1 MAKKLGKALLLTAV
15 ASAAA
20 GATLYLLKKKETPIL
35 SDETE
40 DEDLD
45 DYDFWEDEE
54 SAPVESESEE
64 APEAKTPAEETP
76 VEDVPA
82 EEAPVE
88 KAPVE
93 EAPAEETPVE
103 EAPVEEAPAEVPVGE
118 PVVETEEFFG
128 DEEDE
133 DFSFAENLKKASD
146 SQDQYP
152 EEGSLNEV
160 FLDETSG
167 EGSDAPTQS

>member
-1 MAKKLGKALLLTAV
+1 M
-15 ASAAA
+15 
-20 GATLYLLKKKETPIL
+20 
-35 SDETE
+35 
-40 DEDLD
+40 
-45 DYDFWEDEE
+45 
-54 SAPVESESEE
+54 
-64 APEAKTPAEETP
+64 
-76 VEDVPA
+76 
-82 EEAPVE
+82 
-88 KAPVE
+88 
-93 EAPAEETPVE
+93 E